1 MQTGARTPVL
11 GPWDLATSLVGLG
24 TFEGLGFVFGG
35 TWGLKWDLTT
45 FEFDEDIDRARR

>member
-24 TFEGLGFVFGG
+24 DLCGTWLLLWGDLVTKMGLGY
-35 TWGLKWDLTT
+35 
-45 FEFDEDIDRARR
+45 FEFDEDIDRTRR